1 MEALAALLEP
11 RDRAV
16 GWLVAPTY
24 DVCQRIY
31 TRLCAVITEKLGH
44 RVLELSTREQKI
56 VVTNLGGGT
65 SELRCKSAD
74 HPVSLLGE
82 ALDFLIVDEAA
93 QLSREVWEERLAPRL
108 IDRKGWV
115 LALSTPQGPGWFHE
129 MFRRGQRQRDPECE
143 SWASPSRE
151 NPHIDP
157 LLIEAERTRM
167 LPEKFAQQFEAEF
180 IGVPRDPCF
189 TCGGP
194 HEDAPGRITLPE
206 DAREDDFVPRCPACD
221 MFVDADGR
229 CIVKRHSP
237 QYSTFDVDSEDP
249 VCPSIRMYSWHTPG
263 ADGMWG

>member
-1 MEALAALLEP
+1 MEAVAALFEP
-11 RDRAV
+11 NERAI

-31 TRLCAVITEKLGH
+31 ARICEVITEKLGH
-44 RVLELSTREQKI
+44 RVIETSPREQRI

-74 HPVSLLGE
+74 HPVGLLGE

-93 QLSREVWEERLAPRL
+93 QLSREIWEERLAPRL

-143 SWASPSRE
+143 SWASPSRD
-151 NPHIDP
+151 NPHVDP
-157 LLIEAERTRM
+157 ATIEAERGRM
-167 LPEKFAQQFEAEF
+167 SPEKFAQQYEAEF
-180 IGVPRDPCF
+180 LGVPQEPCE

-194 HEDAPGRITLPE
+194 REDVPGRITLAPGQ
-206 DAREDDFVPRCPACD
+206 DYDDVPRCPSCE
-221 MFVDADGR
+221 MFVDSEGR
-229 CIVKRHSP
+229 CIVKKYNRT
-237 QYSTFDVDSEDP
+237 YSSFDIERDDP
-249 VCPSIRMYSWHTPG
+249 ECPEVRISSWHTPD
-263 ADGMWG
+263 ADGTWS